1 MSESDQVFWHTC
13 LCQGGKCSTIYY
25 AWIGIHNQF
34 QHPTGGLPW
43 AGHVASRIIAK
54 HVTSEIWSA
63 WCRTHVGE
71 TRYRR
76 KNGQQTATTLN
87 RVLSFW
93 LIVTLIII
101 IGMWVDWGN
110 RWQPLLLASSLG
122 KVSMHAMPICPNAG
136 CKRRTEGHMTT
147 KFMKH
152 PGEMCFSPRHPKK
165 NILRWI
171 RSLNFWYLLIFFLV
185 WSSESSGTSSSYWP
199 TVSDP
204 VTEENGWNRA
214 GWITHM
220 ATQLQDGC
228 LFP

>member
-1 MSESDQVFWHTC
+1 MSESDQVFWHTG

-25 AWIGIHNQF
+25 AWIVIHNQF

-54 HVTSEIWSA
+54 HVTSEILSNLD

-76 KNGQQTATTLN
+76 KNGQQTSGRTDGKAMKNSWVPLTSSVAFFSLSTHAAATTLN

-93 LIVTLIII
+93 LIVTLITI
-101 IGMWVDWGN
+101 IGMQNFELGFVESQSNILTTTFLLRVDWGN

-136 CKRRTEGHMTT
+136 CKRRTEGHMAT
-147 KFMKH
+147 KFIKH
-152 PGEMCFSPRHPKK
+152 PGEMCFFPKSSPKK
-165 NILRWI
+165 P
-171 RSLNFWYLLIFFLV
+171 S
-185 WSSESSGTSSSYWP
+185 
-199 TVSDP
+199 
-204 VTEENGWNRA
+204 
-214 GWITHM
+214 
-220 ATQLQDGC
+220 
-228 LFP
+228 

>member
-13 LCQGGKCSTIYY
+13 LCQGGKCSTVYY

-76 KNGQQTATTLN
+76 KNGQQTSEMTDGKAMKNSWVPLTSSVAFFSLSNHAAATTLN

-152 PGEMCFSPRHPKK
+152 PGEMCFFPTSSQQKHPKVDK
-165 NILRWI
+165 KFEFLNIFDI
-171 RSLNFWYLLIFFLV
+171 FWYFF
-185 WSSESSGTSSSYWP
+185 
-199 TVSDP
+199 
-204 VTEENGWNRA
+204 
-214 GWITHM
+214 
-220 ATQLQDGC
+220 
-228 LFP
+228 